1 MLCVFDKGMIS
12 SRGTFAATET
22 VERVVFLLRQGR
34 LECLARR
41 AKEKKRKEIRGP
53 FVVTPVS
60 VGTTLHAEEFK
71 QLYYQTK
78 NTSWNQPR
86 LNKEGIYKKLN
97 IN

>member
-1 MLCVFDKGMIS
+1 MF
-12 SRGTFAATET
+12 FYYA
-22 VERVVFLLRQGR
+22 RVVWSVWPGEQKKR
-34 LECLARR
+34 
-41 AKEKKRKEIRGP
+41 KEKKRKEIRGP